1 MFYSVL
7 HIILK
12 VFAAFYLRLQTVG
25 IENIPERGGVILAPN
40 HPSDLDSFIL
50 GTAIRRQL
58 HTMGKE
64 ELFRRRFTGFIF
76 RKLNAFPVK
85 RGKFDRESI
94 RTAVGPLKNGYVI
107 DMYPEGTVS
116 KDGSLQEPKLG
127 TALIALLA
135 KAPVVPV
142 AIIGTFGVMSKGKRF
157 PRPHKV
163 TIKFGKPLYFNKYY
177 DKPHN
182 KKILET
188 VTIEIMENIKR
199 MLYQEA
205 DREKFRLNPRKIQK
219 V

>member
-1 MFYSVL
+1 MLYSIL

-12 VFAAFYLRLQTVG
+12 VFTAGYLRLQT
-25 IENIPERGGVILAPN
+25 IDLENIPEKGGVILAPN

-64 ELFRRRFTGFIF
+64 ELFRRHFAGFIF

-85 RGKFDRESI
+85 RGRFDRESI
-94 RTAVGPLKNGYVI
+94 RTAVNVLKEGNVI

-127 TALIALLA
+127 TAFIALQA
-135 KAPVVPV
+135 KVPVVPV
-142 AIIGTFGVMSKGKRF
+142 AIIGSFGVMSKGKRF

-163 TIKFGKPLYFNKYY
+163 IIRFGKPLYFDEYY
-177 DKPHN
+177 DKPYN
-182 KKILET
+182 KEILRI
-188 VTIEIMENIKR
+188 VTTRIMKEVKKLLDSNVE
-199 MLYQEA
+199 L
-205 DREKFRLNPRKIQK
+205 
-219 V
+219 